1 MTVPLVDRLRRRL
14 PPWLQQAV
22 KPGTAFEIFPF
33 ASGLAF
39 YALVS
44 LVPLLIMTVWVAS
57 LVMPD
62 REVRELAG
70 QVSRLAP
77 SNIGA
82 GRAVLRIADLGT
94 TLGVASIAGVLW
106 PASAYGAGLKRAFVH
121 LSIVERERHPGL
133 RGRGL
138 VLIVLLPLFVI
149 GSLAGAVAVTGL
161 FAEGLLRVVGWIVA
175 LPAAF
180 AGAWTATVVIYRM
193 FPPDVLPW
201 RRIVRGAAFAA
212 AGVAVLS
219 VVFAVSMDV
228 ADFRDQYAISA
239 VAAIVLVALWLFWAN
254 VLVLVGY
261 RVARAL

>member
-1 MTVPLVDRLRRRL
+1 MSGGFADRFRRRL

-22 KPGTAFEIFPF
+22 RKGTAFEIFPF

-44 LVPLLIMTVWVAS
+44 LVPLTILTVWVIS
-57 LVMPD
+57 LFMPD

-77 SNIGA
+77 ANIGA
-82 GRAVLRIADLGT
+82 GRAVLRIAELGT
-94 TLGVASIAGVLW
+94 TLGVASIVGVVW
-106 PASAYGAGLKRAFVH
+106 PASSYGAGLKRAFVH
-121 LSIVERERHPGL
+121 LSLVERERHPGL

-149 GSLAGAVAVTGL
+149 GSLVAAVAVTGL
-161 FAEGLLRVVGWIVA
+161 FANGLLRVVGWIVA

-180 AGAWTATVVIYRM
+180 VGAWVATALIYRM
-193 FPPDVLPW
+193 FPPDVLSW
-201 RRIVRGAAFAA
+201 SRVLRGAAFAA
-212 AGVAVLS
+212 GGVSVLS
-219 VVFAVSMDV
+219 VIFALFLNV

-239 VAAIVLVALWLFWAN
+239 VGAIVLVALWLFWAN

-261 RVARAL
+261 RVCRAL

>member
-1 MTVPLVDRLRRRL
+1 MSRPFMDRLRGRL

-33 ASGLAF
+33 AAGLAF

-44 LVPLLIMTVWVAS
+44 LVPFLILTAWVAS
-57 LVMPD
+57 LIVPD
-62 REVRELAG
+62 HELRELAG

-77 SNIGA
+77 PNIGA

-94 TLGVASIAGVLW
+94 TLGVASIVGVVW
-106 PASAYGAGLKRAFVH
+106 PASSYGAGLKRAFVH
-121 LSIVERERHPGL
+121 LSMVERERHPGL

-138 VLIVLLPLFVI
+138 VLIVLLPMFVI
-149 GSLAGAVAVTGL
+149 GSLAGAVVVTGL
-161 FAEGLLRVVGWIVA
+161 FADGLLRVVGWIVA

-180 AGAWTATVVIYRM
+180 VGAWVATMAIYRM
-193 FPPDVLPW
+193 FPPDILPW
-201 RRIVRGAAFAA
+201 RRIVGAAAFAA
-212 AGVAVLS
+212 AGVAVFS
-219 VVFAVSMDV
+219 VIFAVSMDV
-228 ADFRDQYAISA
+228 ADFRDQYAVSV